1 MFLNSTNPPVPAT
14 SVFDPTNVSP
24 SAGQQLFQSMGCAS
38 CHTAK
43 LPGPGARGPIY
54 PFSDLLL
61 HNMGPALADRMPQGS
76 AQGHE
81 WRTMPLW
88 RVSERGRFLHDGRA
102 STLPDA
108 IAAHGG
114 QAQHARD
121 LFVGLTDPDKQALLA
136 FLSGI

>member
-1 MFLNSTNPPVPAT
+1 V
-14 SVFDPTNVSP
+14 SVFDPTNSHP
-24 SAGQQLFQSMGCAS
+24 SAGQLVFQSIGCAT
-38 CHTAK
+38 CHTPS

-61 HNMGPALADRMPQGS
+61 HDMGPALADRMQQAS
-76 AQGHE
+76 AQGDE

-102 STLPDA
+102 SNLNDA

-114 QAQHARD
+114 QALHARD
-121 LFVGLTDPDKQALLA
+121 LFLALAAPDKQALLA
-136 FLSGI
+136 FLNGI